1 MLDKKKNT
9 AIHYAAI
16 YGHYQ
21 SIKLLRQNGAD
32 INAQNS
38 LGFTPIMGQ
47 RMISQSLNYQI
58 LILEAVANGH
68 ELAVQLLL
76 KEGANAD
83 VRNFKN
89 VSDFQFIGF
98 EIFLLAFLHGH
109 RSSERIQ

>member
-21 SIKLLRQNGAD
+21 SIKFLRQNGAD

-38 LGFTPIMGQ
+38 LGFTPIMGG
-47 RMISQSLNYQI
+47 RIISQILNYE
-58 LILEAVANGH
+58 ILEAVANGH

-83 VRNFKN
+83 VKNFKHA
-89 VSDFQFIGF
+89 SFFQLISFDLF
-98 EIFLLAFLHGH
+98 FLDFLHGH
-109 RSSERIQ
+109 RSS